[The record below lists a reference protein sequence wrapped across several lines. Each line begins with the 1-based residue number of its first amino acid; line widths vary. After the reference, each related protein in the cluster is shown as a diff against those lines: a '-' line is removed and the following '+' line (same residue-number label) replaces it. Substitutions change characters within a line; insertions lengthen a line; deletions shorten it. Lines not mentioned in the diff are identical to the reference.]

1 MKYFNKPPIVPGQ
14 EREIFPIIDAALQL
28 PYGKAIAYQC
38 TKTRANYL
46 YRIIQGERY
55 RNAVESIAT
64 YTPDDYLYGRGL
76 YYHLVPEVR
85 SKGLILANVE
95 SPPNTVTWDIIRCAA
110 TKKPVE
116 ITVPVSTAQSR
127 LNQLKVKF
135 PNELGIIYIKDNQLC
150 YAIPSPEE
158 LIVVDIDIGSK
169 VLPPT
174 NEQRAKLRQ

>member
-1 MKYFNKPPIVPGQ
+1 MKYMNKPPIVPGQ

-38 TKTRANYL
+38 PKTRANYL

-55 RNAVESIAT
+55 RNAIESTAT
-64 YTPDDYLYGRGL
+64 YTSDDYLYGRGL

-95 SPPNTVTWDIIRCAA
+95 NPPGTITWDIIKCVA

-116 ITVPVSTAQSR
+116 ITVPLNTAQSR
-127 LNQLKVKF
+127 LNQLKAKF
-135 PNELGIIYIKDNQLC
+135 PNELGSIYISNGQLC
-150 YAIPSPEE
+150 YSIPSPEE
-158 LIVVDIDIGSK
+158 LIVVDIDTGGK
-169 VLPPT
+169 VLSPT
-174 NEQRAKLRQ
+174 SEQRAKLRQ